1 MPSTDPLGGEPN
13 VGSRF
18 VLEVD
23 GVEIGVFTEVS
34 GLHFSVQV
42 DEVVEGGQNQFV
54 HRLPGRISWPNLV
67 FRRGL
72 TDSDALFGWV
82 SKSAGDG
89 FAANGNA
96 VTRCTGAVTAVDSGG
111 SRLRSWEFDDMLPV
125 RWQGPQFSVSTND
138 PLTEELEVAHHG
150 FRAKTL
156 SSGGGQ

>member
-1 MPSTDPLGGEPN
+1 
-13 VGSRF
+13 

-34 GLHFSVQV
+34 GLHFTVQV
-42 DEVVEGGQNQFV
+42 EEVVEGGQNQFA
-54 HRLPGRISWPNLV
+54 HRLPGRITWPNLV

-72 TDSDALFGWV
+72 TDSDALAQWV
-82 SKSAGDG
+82 SKSAGDA

-96 VTRCTGAVTAVDSGG
+96 VTRCTGAVTAVDSMGG
-111 SRLRSWEFDDMLPV
+111 RLRSWEFDAMLPV
-125 RWQGPQFSVSTND
+125 RWQGPQFNVASND

-156 SSGGGQ
+156 DSGGGR